1 VRVALLSDCYLPRL
15 GGIEVQVHDLAAELI
30 RAGHEVEV
38 FTATSGPRGERRGT
52 TQVIDGVLVHRM
64 AIPLPYELPVNPWA
78 PRAVRPRLVGG
89 RFDVAHV
96 HMGVVSPFA
105 TDMVD
110 LCLDLNLPTA
120 VTWHCVIDRSAP
132 VLRAL
137 GRARRWADRGAAL
150 SGVSAMAVRHLRPVV
165 GEDPDIGVLPNGIH
179 VEDWVPATGG
189 QRGSADGVVR
199 VVTATRLVARKRPG
213 ALVSALRRV
222 RERVGD
228 EVSIELEV
236 YGEGP
241 ARRRMEWL
249 VARNGLAD
257 AVRMPG
263 RVARSDLRARYHA
276 ADVYV
281 APGRLEAFG
290 IAALEAR
297 SAGLPVVAMSGS
309 GVEDFITDGVSG
321 LLTGPDADLVAPLVR
336 LASDPQLRHRIAE
349 HNATTPPEQ
358 DWRRVVDLVVAEYV
372 RAGAGA

>member
-1 VRVALLSDCYLPRL
+1 MRVALLSDCYLPRL
-15 GGIEVQVHDLAAELI
+15 GGIEVQVHDLAAQLI

-38 FTATSGPRGERRGT
+38 FTATPGPRGERFGT
-52 TQVIDGVLVHRM
+52 TQVVDGVLVHRM
-64 AIPLPYELPVNPWA
+64 AIPVPYELPVNPWA

-105 TDMVD
+105 TDMAD

-132 VLRAL
+132 VFRAL
-137 GRARRWADRGAAL
+137 GRARRWVDRGAAV
-150 SGVSAMAVRHLRPVV
+150 SGVSSMAVRHLRPVV
-165 GEDPDIGVLPNGIH
+165 GEGADISVLPNGIH
-179 VEDWVPATGG
+179 VDDWAPAPGVP
-189 QRGSADGVVR
+189 RGSTDGVVR

-222 RERVGD
+222 REQVGD
-228 EVSIELEV
+228 EVPVELEV

-241 ARRRMEWL
+241 ARGRTEWL
-249 VARNGLAD
+249 VARHGLGD

-263 RVARSDLRARYHA
+263 RVARSDLRVRYHA

-297 SAGLPVVAMSGS
+297 TAGLPVVGTSGS
-309 GVEDFITDGVSG
+309 GVEDFVTDGVSG
-321 LLTGPDADLVAPLVR
+321 VLTSPDADLVPPLVR
-336 LASDPQLRHRIAE
+336 LASDPGLRRRIAD

-358 DWRRVVDLVVAEYV
+358 DWRRVADLVVAEYV
-372 RAGAGA
+372 RAGARP